1 MSWKPRSGKPHGVA
15 LRGGERDGGEPLA
28 DLDLD
33 VATTR
38 RVAFDGFRPL
48 ASHVVRVPRRNGGPV
63 EQDRLLFE
71 IGHVVAI
78 LPYDP
83 KRNRLVLIRQFR
95 LGAHLTGGGGD
106 MVEIPAGLVDAGEDL
121 AQTAR
126 RELTEETHLTARSL
140 KHAMDFV
147 PSAGFI
153 AERGHL
159 YFAEV
164 DASQLPEE
172 TGVVSETEVIRPF
185 LADPDEA
192 LAALDGGQIRNGY
205 TAIALLWFA
214 RNRNELTG
222 KQP

>member
-1 MSWKPRSGKPHGVA
+1 MSRRNQIA
-15 LRGGERDGGEPLA
+15 DA
-28 DLDLD
+28 DLD
-33 VATTR
+33 VTTQR
-38 RVAFDGFRPL
+38 TVAFDGFRPL
-48 ASHVVRVPRRNGGPV
+48 ARHMVRLHRLDGSAV
-63 EQDRLLFE
+63 EQERYLFE

-78 LPYDP
+78 IPYDP
-83 KRNRLVLIRQFR
+83 VRNKLVLLRQFR
-95 LGAHLTGGGGD
+95 LGAHLTGGGGE
-106 MVEIPAGLVDAGEDL
+106 MVEIPAGLVDEGEDL
-121 AQTAR
+121 AETAR

-214 RNRNELTG
+214 RKRNELTG

>member
-1 MSWKPRSGKPHGVA
+1 MSRRAPIA
-15 LRGGERDGGEPLA
+15 DA
-28 DLDLD
+28 DLDVTTERT
-33 VATTR
+33 VAYE
-38 RVAFDGFRPL
+38 GFRPL
-48 ASHVVRVPRRNGGPV
+48 TRHKVRLRRLDGRTV
-63 EQDRLLFE
+63 EQERYLFE

-83 KRNRLVLIRQFR
+83 ERNKLVLMRQFR
-95 LGAHLTGGGGD
+95 LGAHLTGGGGE
-106 MVEIPAGLVDAGEDL
+106 MVEIPAGLVDEGEDL
-121 AQTAR
+121 LETAR

-140 KHAMDFV
+140 SHAMDFV

-164 DASQLPEE
+164 DAANLPEE
-172 TGVVSETEVIRPF
+172 TGIESETEVIRPF

-192 LAALDGGQIRNGY
+192 LAALDAGRIRNGY

-214 RNRNELTG
+214 RHRKQLTDRES
-222 KQP
+222 